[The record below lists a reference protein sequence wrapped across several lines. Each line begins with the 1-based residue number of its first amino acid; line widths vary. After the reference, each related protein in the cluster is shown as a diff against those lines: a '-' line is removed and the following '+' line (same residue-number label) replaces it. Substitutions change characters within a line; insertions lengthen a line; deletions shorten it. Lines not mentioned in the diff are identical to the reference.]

1 MSLNGYVSTSCQY
14 INTPINIKSVN
25 NGVRHGRSSRLQLE
39 NLKVYN
45 VRVCD
50 LFNFD
55 VTEGVAKSNKI
66 IFFRVQNFFL
76 FSCIVPVFVMSDNL
90 CLFLAVNGCK
100 FCKCCSQTKTQ
111 GKQVLSDE
119 EAGFECIEENLLDS
133 LQEVSVDSFG
143 HYISINDNKS
153 KNKHI
158 KSRHQNNSVSSVQN
172 QIWQLR

>member
-1 MSLNGYVSTSCQY
+1 MEEVHAYNSKTLKFIMFAFVTYLILMLQKVSRKAT
-14 INTPINIKSVN
+14 KS
-25 NGVRHGRSSRLQLE
+25 
-39 NLKVYN
+39 
-45 VRVCD
+45 
-50 LFNFD
+50 F
-55 VTEGVAKSNKI
+55 
-66 IFFRVQNFFL
+66 FFRVQNFFL